1 MQICIQKRTSTDDFI
16 RTAATANWWNDN
28 DNDND
33 NVGEATI
40 QPLSMFL
47 QTGFNHAHYENEL
60 FNNEETLM

>member
-16 RTAATANWWNDN
+16 RTATANWWNDN
-28 DNDND
+28 DN
-33 NVGEATI
+33 VGEAI
-40 QPLSMFL
+40 SVIL